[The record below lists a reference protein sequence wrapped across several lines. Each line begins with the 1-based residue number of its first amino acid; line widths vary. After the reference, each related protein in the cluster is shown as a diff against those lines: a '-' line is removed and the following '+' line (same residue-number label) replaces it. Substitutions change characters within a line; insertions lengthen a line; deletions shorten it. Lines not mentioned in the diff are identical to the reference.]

1 MYLVFTPSDTLK
13 ERGIMKQ
20 IFSLDLSLFGESDM
34 GGKEMPELT
43 RQATGEIVEAPAAEE
58 NSEEARRTA
67 FRGMMEGEYK
77 DLFQAFF
84 QETFNRRFK
93 EQKSMMEELERAR
106 DVVAAAAAHYGTQD
120 TGELAAAIRAEQE
133 KTAPTEAVTGSPEAE
148 ETISRIGMEERIK
161 EAVDAAVER
170 ARKETERA
178 VTESI
183 RARGL
188 RPAES
193 ALAPGVSGHFGNSAA
208 RLSRAE
214 RAEMAR
220 RAAKGERI
228 EF

>member
-1 MYLVFTPSDTLK
+1 
-13 ERGIMKQ
+13 MKQ
-20 IFSLDLSLFGESDM
+20 FFSLDLSLFGESDM
-34 GGKEMPELT
+34 GGNEMPALT
-43 RQATGEIVEAPAAEE
+43 QQATGEIREAPVAEE
-58 NSEEARRTA
+58 NSEETRRA
-67 FRGMMEGEYK
+67 VFRSMMEGEYK
-77 DLFQAFF
+77 DLFQSFF

-93 EQKSMMEELERAR
+93 EQKSMLEELERAR
-106 DVVAAAAAHYGTQD
+106 DVIAAAAEHYGTQD

-133 KTAPTEAVTGSPEAE
+133 KTASAEAE
-148 ETISRIGMEERIK
+148 SSPPETQETISRVAMEERIK
-161 EAVDAAVER
+161 AAVDAAVER

>member
-1 MYLVFTPSDTLK
+1 
-13 ERGIMKQ
+13 MKQ
-20 IFSLDLSLFGESDM
+20 FFSLDLTLFGESDM
-34 GGKEMPELT
+34 GGNEMPELT
-43 RQATGEIVEAPAAEE
+43 QQATGDIEVAPAAEE
-58 NSEEARRTA
+58 NANETRKEA
-67 FRGMMEGEYK
+67 FRSMMEGEYK

-106 DVVAAAAAHYGTQD
+106 DVIAAASEHYGTKNEE
-120 TGELAAAIRAEQE
+120 ELIAAIRAEKE
-133 KTAPTEAVTGSPEAE
+133 KTVPTDPAAAPEGEFKLSRAAMAEKINEAV
-148 ETISRIGMEERIK
+148 M
-161 EAVDAAVER
+161 AAVER
-170 ARKETERA
+170 TRKETERA

-183 RARGL
+183 RARGM

-193 ALAPGVSGHFGNSAA
+193 ALTPGASGYFGNGAT